1 VCGDFECEAAVRI
14 CHARSVP
21 RLRGRTK
28 GAWLA
33 ARRGVRRRPG
43 RPVVS
48 SLSSSRRS
56 LDGFLRIR
64 QPLDAKLLGK
74 LQDAAGVV
82 AKFVVRGLLD

>member
-1 VCGDFECEAAVRI
+1 
-14 CHARSVP
+14 
-21 RLRGRTK
+21 L
-28 GAWLA
+28 
-33 ARRGVRRRPG
+33 
-43 RPVVS
+43 
-48 SLSSSRRS
+48 SSRRS